1 VAGGRDVVLH
11 TPDQLADVAGIRDV
25 VLRCAHGLDR
35 LDEACMRSA
44 YWPDGTDDHGPSGVH
59 PAWEYV
65 AIAIDGHRAWR
76 STLHCVL
83 NHLVELEPDGVTARG
98 QSYCIASLFAADPPV
113 LHTWYGRYLDRY
125 EKRGDEWRII
135 ERVCVSEGGR
145 TDDPLPA
152 MPYPLHEFRQG
163 SFDRPS
169 SGRPIGP

>member
-1 VAGGRDVVLH
+1 VLH
-11 TPDQLADVAGIRDV
+11 TPDQLADLASIRDV

-44 YWPDGTDDHGPSGVH
+44 YWPDGTDDHGPTGVH

-65 AIAIDGHRAWR
+65 AIAIESHRVWR

-98 QSYCIASLFAADPPV
+98 QSYCIASLFAADRPV
-113 LHTWYGRYLDRY
+113 LHTWFGRYLDRY
-125 EKRGDEWRII
+125 EKRGDEWRIV
-135 ERVCVSEGGR
+135 ERICVSEGGR

-152 MPYPLHEFRQG
+152 MPYPLHEFRPG